1 MTPDELR
8 YALAKQVPD
17 MAWRGVILETG
28 YGRLCLDGRD
38 AERVADLVRRLL
50 EAQLR
55 AAERSS
61 ARPER

>member
-17 MAWRGVILETG
+17 LEHAATLETN
-28 YGRLCLDGRD
+28 YGTLHLTGRD
-38 AERVADLVRRLL
+38 AARVADLVRRLL
-50 EAQLR
+50 EARLR
-55 AAERSS
+55 ATERGS

>member
-17 MAWRGVILETG
+17 LERGVILETA
-28 YGRLCLDGRD
+28 YGRLYLADRD

-50 EAQLR
+50 EARLR
-55 AAERSS
+55 AAERVRT
-61 ARPER
+61 RPTL